1 MNILCSGIGGNPAC
15 QNTSITFN
23 GSTTHTLKPIYSEPK
38 FSVEIFLGFLFIMVC
53 FSWISFILLNTL
65 KLAKKELVVSTP
77 KEEKIKSS
85 SSPTNF
91 ESHHSN
97 SQSDNSI
104 SLQNA
109 NANVKRTTNLN
120 VETELISSSKSKI
133 SKETFYILLIIQ
145 AYLCS
150 FTNGIL
156 PSIQSYSNL
165 PYGNVT
171 YHLAVALSV
180 LSNPIGSFLA
190 FYINQKHRKYLMPS
204 LIICGSLCAAYIIT
218 TAASSPTPPLVN
230 STIGSWI
237 IILVW
242 VTFTCSFSFTRAC
255 IADTL
260 RNNTSYGH
268 KALFFCGVFTQIG
281 SATGAIIMFILV
293 NYTGIFVSFN
303 PCSS

>member
-23 GSTTHTLKPIYSEPK
+23 GSTAHTLKPIYSEPK

-85 SSPTNF
+85 SSATNF
-91 ESHHSN
+91 KSQHSD

-104 SLQNA
+104 SLQNV
-109 NANVKRTTNLN
+109 NVKRTTNLN

-133 SKETFYILLIIQ
+133 SKKTFYILLIIQ

-190 FYINQKHRKYLMPS
+190 FYINQKHRKYLMPL

-218 TAASSPTPPLVN
+218 TAVSSPTPPLVN

-242 VTFTCSFSFTRAC
+242 ITFTCSFSFTRAC